1 MGGTF
6 LVQNKVRPGAYINFV
21 AKPQSL
27 MNVSDRGIA
36 AFAVPMSWGPE
47 GELIDLLSSDL
58 VDGSSIAKIG
68 YSGTEVESLL
78 FRLALQNCYRLK
90 TWRLDKGGNKATAT
104 IGTGET
110 AMKPTAKYPGIC
122 GNKIQVIV
130 LKESETGSTYTVE
143 TLYNGL
149 RQDIQTKLTSP
160 AELED
165 NDFVDFNVTEAT
177 VFTVTAGTTL
187 EGGTNGTVT
196 ESTAYTPF
204 WAKMKTEPFNTMG
217 LLSNDETVKSAF
229 CEFIKDLRENE
240 GVKVQ
245 GCVFNKPGYDYEG
258 IISSDQGFKTAAEE
272 ITPVNFVAWVTG
284 ATAGAEINESNTHKT
299 VQDAIEIINE
309 YTNTEIIEKL
319 QNGCFVISRTRK
331 GTILVEKDINTLH
344 TFTPKKSYDFS
355 KNRVMRVLDECGN
368 TCMDTWDESYC
379 GKLDNDDDG
388 RNIYKADLISYGN
401 ILQGIHAITNFEG
414 ADDIE
419 VLMGNDVDSVVVN
432 WPIQPVDSMEKLY
445 MTFTVGRKDT

>member
-21 AKPQSL
+21 AKPKSL

-36 AFAVPMSWGPE
+36 SFAVPMSWGPE
-47 GELIDLLSSDL
+47 GEIIDLLSSDL
-58 VDGSSIAKIG
+58 TDGSSIAKIG
-68 YSGTEVESLL
+68 YSGTETESLL

-90 TWRLDKGGNKATAT
+90 TWRLDRGGTKATAT

-110 AMKPTAKYPGIC
+110 ALKPTAKYTGIC
-122 GNKIQVIV
+122 GNKIQIVV
-130 LKESETGSTYTVE
+130 LKDESTNLYTVE

-149 RQDIQTKLTSP
+149 RQDIQTKLANAS
-160 AELED
+160 ALED

-177 VFTVTAGTTL
+177 VLSVTAGTSLT
-187 EGGTNGTVT
+187 GGTNGTVT

-204 WAKMKTEPFNTMG
+204 WAKMKTETFNTMG
-217 LLSNDETVKSAF
+217 LLSEDETVKSAF

-245 GCVFNKPGYDYEG
+245 GCVYNKPGYDYEG
-258 IISSDQGFKTAAEE
+258 IISSDQGFITAAEE
-272 ITPVNFVAWVTG
+272 ISPINFVAWVTG

-299 VQDAIEIINE
+299 VQDAISIINE
-309 YTNTEIIEKL
+309 YTNTEIIDKL
-319 QNGCFVISRTRK
+319 QQGCFIISRTRK

-344 TFTPKKSYDFS
+344 SFTAKKSYDFS
-355 KNRVMRVLDECGN
+355 KNRVIRVLDECGN

-379 GKLDNDDDG
+379 GKLDNDADG

-414 ADDIE
+414 ADDID
-419 VLMGNDVDSVVVN
+419 VQMGDDIDAVVVN